1 MKLDFKDLHPI
12 VLLNYP
18 PRISGQFFVS
28 LVVISYFYG
37 EGTLTPLIFTLA
49 LIEGLIWPHFALL
62 ESMNSKDPKKLEI
75 RFLFLDSLFT
85 GMWIGYMNFALWP
98 STLFVTAIFM
108 ACLSVQGLR
117 LGLQS
122 LLGIILG
129 ALIIVSVHGFHF
141 VPDCNYYTTVLCMFG
156 FIMFP
161 SVMGYMTYSR
171 ALTARAT
178 KNKLRAAL
186 NDLDHINRVLHEASS
201 TLQLDRIMQ
210 VIVQS
215 LLERIF
221 KFDTVTVQSLNQE
234 TKELTFR
241 TVYDEILPSY
251 LIDEISKIKLK
262 LDDQSLTT
270 LSFQKNKVIHIPTV
284 NESMLS
290 PIDKFIRKLIGYISV
305 LHYPLVIKDRVI
317 GVISFYSRQP
327 IELNETIFQSLTTQI
342 TQVSLI
348 INNAIL
354 YDQLKTKRA
363 EISQKNRQLQDVS
376 NQLAKY
382 ISPQLFE
389 KIMRGDLN
397 IRVGSNKKR
406 LSIFFSDIVGFTELS
421 DRIESEELTTML
433 NTYLDAMTKIALRH
447 GGTIDKYIGDAIMVF
462 FGDPET
468 KGVKYDAI
476 NCAKMAI
483 DMRETIHSL
492 KTFWEEMGISEQLM
506 IKIGINTGYCAV
518 GNFGS
523 DFRMDYTVIGSAV
536 NLASRLLSSGNPG
549 EIMVSHETYLLI
561 KDAIL
566 CEEAGVVHM
575 KGIGHPVKIYRI
587 LAAVQT
593 TPASQ

>member
-18 PRISGQFFVS
+18 PRISGHFFIFI
-28 LVVISYFYG
+28 VVMSYFIG
-37 EGTLTPLIFTLA
+37 EGKLTPLIFSIALA
-49 LIEGLIWPHFALL
+49 EGLIWPHLALF
-62 ESMNSKDPKKLEI
+62 ESMNSANPKKLEI
-75 RFLFLDSLFT
+75 RFLFLDALFV
-85 GMWIGYMNFALWP
+85 GMWIAYMHFALWP

-108 ACLSVQGLR
+108 ACLSVQGLK
-117 LGLQS
+117 LGVLS
-122 LLGIILG
+122 LVGNVIG
-129 ALIIVSVHGFHF
+129 ALIICGIFGFQF
-141 VPDCNYYTTVLCMFG
+141 NPDSSFFTTVLCMFG

-161 SVMGYMTYSR
+161 SVMGYMTYLR
-171 ALTARAT
+171 ALTARTT
-178 KNKLRAAL
+178 KIKLRTAL

-201 TLQLDRIMQ
+201 SLQLDRIMQ

-215 LLERIF
+215 LLERFF

-234 TKELTFR
+234 TKELIFR
-241 TVYDEILPSY
+241 TVYDEILPTY

-262 LDDQSLTT
+262 LEDQSLIT
-270 LSFQKNKVIHIPTV
+270 LAFQKNKVVHIPTI

-290 PIDKFIRKLIGYISV
+290 PLDKFLRKLIGYVSV

-327 IELNETIFQSLTTQI
+327 IELNDAVFQALTTQI

-354 YDQLKTKRA
+354 YDQIKTKRA
-363 EISQKNRQLQDVS
+363 EITQKNRQLQDVS

-389 KIMRGDLN
+389 KIMQGDLN

-406 LSIFFSDIVGFTELS
+406 LTIFFSDIVGFTELS

-468 KGVKYDAI
+468 KGIKYDAI

-492 KTFWEEMGISEQLM
+492 KTSWEEMGISEQLL

-523 DFRMDYTVIGSAV
+523 DFRMDYTVIGSTV
-536 NLASRLLSSGNPG
+536 NLASRLLSSANPG
-549 EIMVSHETYLLI
+549 DIMVSHETYLLI
-561 KDAIL
+561 KDAIQ

-593 TPASQ
+593 APAS

>member
-12 VLLNYP
+12 ILLNYP
-18 PRISGQFFVS
+18 PRISGQFFVA
-28 LVVISYFYG
+28 LVVLSYFFG
-37 EGTLTPLIFTLA
+37 EEKLTPLILA
-49 LIEGLIWPHFALL
+49 IAILQGLVWPHLTLFA
-62 ESMNSKDPKKLEI
+62 SMNSKDPKKLEI
-75 RFLFLDSLFT
+75 RFLFIDSLFT
-85 GMWIGYMNFALWP
+85 GMWIAYMNFALWP

-117 LGLQS
+117 LGLLS
-122 LLGIILG
+122 LLANVIG
-129 ALIIVSVHGFHF
+129 ALLIIAVHGFQF
-141 VPDCNYYTTVLCMFG
+141 NPDCSFLTTILCMVG

-161 SVMGYMTYSR
+161 SVMGYMTYLR
-171 ALTARAT
+171 ALSARTT
-178 KNKLRAAL
+178 KIKLRTAL
-186 NDLDHINRVLHEASS
+186 NDLDHINHVLHEASS

-221 KFDTVTVQSLNQE
+221 KFDTVTVQSINQE

-241 TVYDEILPSY
+241 TIYDDILPTY

-262 LDDQSLTT
+262 VDDQSLIT
-270 LSFQKNKVIHIPTV
+270 LAFQKNKVVHIPMI

-290 PIDKFIRKLIGYISV
+290 PIDKFIRKLIGYNSV

-327 IELNETIFQSLTTQI
+327 IEMNESIYQALTTRI

-354 YDQLKTKRA
+354 YDQLKTKRL
-363 EISQKNRQLQDVS
+363 EISHKNRQLQDVS

-382 ISPQLFE
+382 ISPQLFK
-389 KIMRGDLN
+389 KIITGDLN

-406 LSIFFSDIVGFTELS
+406 LSIFFSDIVGFTGLS

-433 NTYLDAMTKIALRH
+433 NTYLDAMTKVALRH

-483 DMRETIHSL
+483 EMRETIDSL

-536 NLASRLLSSGNPG
+536 NLASRLLSSANPG

-561 KDAIL
+561 KDAIE

-587 LAAVQT
+587 LAMVQT
-593 TPASQ
+593 TPVS